1 MALPLALG
9 GALVGGAIGTALVTR
24 VLLGIG
30 FGVVTYIGVQALW
43 TNLQDGLWASLGQVS
58 GNVMTLLVMARIDDA
73 IAIVLSAGTS
83 KLILRGLTA
92 AGALKLARWK
102 FID

>member
-9 GALVGGAIGTALVTR
+9 GALIGGAIGTALVTR

-30 FGVVTYIGVQALW
+30 FGVVTYLGVQAMW
-43 TNLQDGLWASLGQVS
+43 ESLQAGIWDSLGQVS
-58 GNVMTLLVMARIDDA
+58 ANVMTILVMARVDDA
-73 IAIVLSAGTS
+73 LAIVLSAGTA
-83 KLILRGLTA
+83 KLVLRGLTA
-92 AGALKLARWK
+92 AGALKFARWK